1 MRSYLTPVLAGCFLS
16 IAACSAAMASESP
29 AQAVGSVVDF
39 KSPND
44 KAITLSTAIA
54 NETVRHGGYTNKYYT
69 NNTTNIGTSNSWA
82 YHYGPE
88 TSTNAVTELNS
99 SSTDVT
105 ATVGSNVS
113 GVVITANAPTTQISG
128 TADQSTN
135 AKSVVKPN

>member
-1 MRSYLTPVLAGCFLS
+1 MRNYLKPALAGCLLS
-16 IAACSAAMASESP
+16 VLAFSAAMASESP

-39 KSPND
+39 KSAND
-44 KAITLSTAIA
+44 RSIALSTAIA
-54 NETVRHGGYTNKYYT
+54 NETVRHGGFTNRNYI

-128 TADQSTN
+128 TADQSTT
-135 AKSVVKPN
+135 AKSVVKSN